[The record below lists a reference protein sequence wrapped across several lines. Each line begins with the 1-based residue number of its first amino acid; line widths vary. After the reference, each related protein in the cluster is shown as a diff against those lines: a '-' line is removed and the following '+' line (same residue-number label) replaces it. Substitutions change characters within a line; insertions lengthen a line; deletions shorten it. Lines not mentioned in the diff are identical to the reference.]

1 MLKDEI
7 WGCTHHMKLPMETV
21 MKLPIQDRRYFIQKH
36 NEEQEDLRAR
46 YERRNGN
53 QIQDGEAI
61 NAYARLEQQNL
72 KNRRGG

>member
-1 MLKDEI
+1 
-7 WGCTHHMKLPMETV
+7 METV

-36 NEEQEDLRAR
+36 NEEQEGLRTR